1 MRWKISRWY
10 GIQGVGV
17 RAFTL
22 AEAFAAAALA
32 CGSSGG
38 VTGPPP
44 GEGPAILF
52 VGNSLTYFNDM
63 PEIVA
68 AISLGAEDDLPM
80 RVGMVAIGGFSLEDH
95 WNQGDALDAI
105 DSGEWDVVVLQQGPS
120 TLPESRDHLVE
131 WAGRFAERIR
141 AEGGEPALY
150 SVWPTDGTEAGYDA
164 TLASYAAAA
173 EAVDGI
179 LIPAGEAWR
188 AAQARDTTLNF
199 TLSDG
204 FHPSLLGSVVV
215 AYSVWHAV
223 GGRTPVGLPPEIES
237 PEVERI
243 TMPSAL
249 AALVQEAVVEA
260 QAAHGRH

>member
-1 MRWKISRWY
+1 M
-10 GIQGVGV
+10 
-17 RAFTL
+17 TL
-22 AEAFAAAALA
+22 AAAFAAAVLA

-44 GEGPAILF
+44 GNGPAILF

-63 PEIVA
+63 PDIVA
-68 AISLGAEDDLPM
+68 AVSLGAEDDPPI
-80 RVGMVAIGGFSLEDH
+80 RVGMVAFPNFNLEDH
-95 WNQGDALDAI
+95 WNRGDALVAI

-150 SVWPTDGTEAGYDA
+150 SVWPLDGTEAGYDA

-188 AAQARDTTLNF
+188 AARARDSTLDF
-199 TLSDG
+199 TLGDG
-204 FHPSLLGSVVV
+204 FHPNLLGSVVV
-215 AYSVWHAV
+215 AYAVWHAV
-223 GGRTPVGLPPEIES
+223 GGHTPVGLPPTIES

-243 TMPSAL
+243 TMQPAL
-249 AALVQEAVVEA
+249 AALIQQAVVEA
-260 QAAHGRH
+260 QDAHGLP